1 MQKLLDKDGELIGED
16 PWQVVCSDQEPPQDK
31 EHLLL
36 PLDLWLERDKTG
48 HRRPSWGVWLN
59 SDDEVEALSGRYSEL
74 PCIAIHFPAFM
85 DGRGFSSARMIRE
98 HYGYRGPLR
107 ALGRIIP
114 EQLLFLARCGFDSFV
129 VDAERNIPDPRVYF
143 DEFSVNYQASAD
155 QPEPLFRR
163 RA

>member
-1 MQKLLDKDGELIGED
+1 MQKLLDKTGAAIDDD
-16 PWQVVCSDQEPPQDK
+16 PWQIVWPDQELPQDN

-36 PLDLWLERDKTG
+36 PLDLWLELDKNGDRQPT
-48 HRRPSWGVWLN
+48 WGVWLN
-59 SDDEVEALSGRYSEL
+59 SEDEVEALSGRFAEL
-74 PCIAIHFPAFM
+74 PCIAINFPGFM
-85 DGRGFSSARMIRE
+85 DGRGFSSARIIRE

-114 EQLLFLARCGFDSFV
+114 EQLLFLARCGFDSFA

-143 DEFSVNYQASAD
+143 GEFSVNYQGSAD
-155 QPEPLFRR
+155 QPQPLFRR